1 MTATPSVDRE
11 ALRRTTAPRL
21 LCERARS
28 APDSVAFRCK
38 QLGLYRER
46 SWREYAA
53 LVARTARAFATLGL
67 ARGDRVAIMG
77 DACEDWL
84 ICDLAAQSLGA
95 IVYGVY
101 PTASASE
108 VEYQLRDGGA
118 VMFVAQNQEYV
129 DKILSFADR
138 LPELR
143 WIIVLDH
150 AAMFAYEHGKLLT
163 YDALLAGAGPPD
175 LDWLERQ
182 AAQLAPDAPAFIVYT
197 SGTTGHPKGAL
208 VDPRQASRGD
218 RQSRRSLSHAR
229 AQAAPHRRL
238 PAALPRARPR
248 CRGDAAADLTPGAAF
263 RRKPGRLG
271 DDPVRVRARRCCSP
285 CRAICRSSPRR
296 CCSAFSTRSG
306 AKRAT
311 ADLAMGFARGHVRRR
326 WAGEASF
333 ARAALYR
340 ACRAGVFVPIL
351 NKLGFDRLE
360 LAICAGA
367 PLPPETMTLWQM
379 LGVNVVEMYGQT
391 ETAGGIISGQ
401 RGPFPRPGDVGTV
414 PAGWEVKLAD
424 RRRGAGEESRS
435 VRMLLEQRGRRPAR
449 SRARTAFCAPA
460 TSANGATA
468 RSRLIDRARDFIVTS
483 GGKTISPSFI
493 ENILRTSPYVA
504 EAIVFGHGRKYL
516 TALIEIDA
524 DTVSDWARGH
534 DVPYTGFTSLARPA
548 PTCVRLIGAEIERAN
563 GELARAE
570 QIKAF
575 RILPKALDPEEDGE
589 PVTPTRKVK
598 RHLMYERFQALVE
611 AMYDDREERLIAAAQ
626 SRSHDA
632 ETREDNDATTNSHG
646 DPGHHGG
653 RGLGEPGGR
662 AGRLRH
668 RRQRGADRSVG
679 GHQRAA
685 DRRLAALCRP
695 PQRRRRHQRQEDPA
709 DRARRPGRA
718 VESGG
723 QCQAAADPGQCGA
736 AGALEPVVDVCARHR
751 RDQARQCRR
760 SC

>member
-67 ARGDRVAIMG
+67 ARGNRVAIMG

-182 AAQLAPDAPAFIVYT
+182 AAQLDPDAPAFIVYT

-208 VDPRQASRGD
+208 VTHGKHLAATANLVDHYPTLAHKQHRTVAYLPLCHVLGRDVAVTLPLISRLVPHFGESPEDLATTLFECAPTVLFTVPRYLQKFAS
-218 RQSRRSLSHAR
+218 QVL
-229 AQAAPHRRL
+229 
-238 PAALPRARPR
+238 
-248 CRGDAAADLTPGAAF
+248 
-263 RRKPGRLG
+263 LG
-271 DDPVRVRARRCCSP
+271 
-285 CRAICRSSPRR
+285 ILN
-296 CCSAFSTRSG
+296 STR
-306 AKRAT
+306 AKRTT
-311 ADLAMGFARGHVRRR
+311 ADLAIAFARGHVRRR

-333 ARAALYR
+333 VRAALYR
-340 ACRAGVFVPIL
+340 ACRAGVFLPIL

-367 PLPPETMTLWQM
+367 PLPPETMTFWQM

-414 PAGWEVKLAD
+414 PTGWEVKLAAD
-424 RRRGAGEESRS
+424 GEVLVRSPDLFESYWNNAAATRAIKGEDGFLRTGDIGEWRDGA
-435 VRMLLEQRGRRPAR
+435 L
-449 SRARTAFCAPA
+449 
-460 TSANGATA
+460 
-468 RSRLIDRARDFIVTS
+468 RLIDRARDFIVTS

-516 TALIEIDA
+516 TALVEIDA

-534 DVPYTGFTSLARPA
+534 DVPYTGFTSLATSPD
-548 PTCVRLIGAEIERAN
+548 VLRLIGAEIERAN

-570 QIKAF
+570 QIKDF

-611 AMYDDREERLIAAAQ
+611 AMYDDREKQLID
-626 SRSHDA
+626 S
-632 ETREDNDATTNSHG
+632 
-646 DPGHHGG
+646 
-653 RGLGEPGGR
+653 
-662 AGRLRH
+662 
-668 RRQRGADRSVG
+668 
-679 GHQRAA
+679 
-685 DRRLAALCRP
+685 
-695 PQRRRRHQRQEDPA
+695 
-709 DRARRPGRA
+709 A
-718 VESGG
+718 VEL
-723 QCQAAADPGQCGA
+723 A
-736 AGALEPVVDVCARHR
+736 
-751 RDQARQCRR
+751 
-760 SC
+760 